1 LEYMEMH
8 DLSILI
14 APRPLIIVAGKDD
27 EIFPIEGV
35 KRGFE
40 TVKKIYKAA
49 GAEDNCQLI
58 IGDGGHRFYA
68 DVSWPVFDRYII
80 D

>member
-1 LEYMEMH
+1 MLEYMEMH

-35 KRGFE
+35 KEGS
-40 TVKKIYKAA
+40 KLSKNI
-49 GAEDNCQLI
+49 Q
-58 IGDGGHRFYA
+58 GGR
-68 DVSWPVFDRYII
+68 SGR
-80 D
+80 